1 MTEVPATGFVN
12 ETSYQAT
19 SDQFHSDQGILHDN
33 GVLQLKNT
41 KAKAKPFLR
50 LKIKIKN
57 SSVKKIASKKYWFL
71 RWFLYSI
78 FVEHARL
85 RLLYFKGLSR
95 VNYRWSR

>member
-57 SSVKKIASKKYWFL
+57 SSVKKIASKKY
-71 RWFLYSI
+71 
-78 FVEHARL
+78 
-85 RLLYFKGLSR
+85 
-95 VNYRWSR
+95 

>member
-19 SDQFHSDQGILHDN
+19 SDQFNSDQGILHDN

-50 LKIKIKN
+50 LKIKIK
-57 SSVKKIASKKYWFL
+57 K
-71 RWFLYSI
+71 
-78 FVEHARL
+78 
-85 RLLYFKGLSR
+85 
-95 VNYRWSR
+95 

>member
-41 KAKAKPFLR
+41 K
-50 LKIKIKN
+50 LKRN
-57 SSVKKIASKKYWFL
+57 RF
-71 RWFLYSI
+71 
-78 FVEHARL
+78 
-85 RLLYFKGLSR
+85 
-95 VNYRWSR
+95 

>member
-19 SDQFHSDQGILHDN
+19 SDQFNSDQGILHDN

-57 SSVKKIASKKYWFL
+57 SSVKKIASKK
-71 RWFLYSI
+71 
-78 FVEHARL
+78 H
-85 RLLYFKGLSR
+85 
-95 VNYRWSR
+95 